1 MQRVV
6 RHRAKIL
13 RVYFSL
19 GNVVMITNILVVS
32 ILAQSDLHN
41 TQLLI
46 YIQFRQNNLFSRNWP
61 SFLRATDK
69 RSLTYVLNVSH

>member
-1 MQRVV
+1 MKAMKIYCNCSGQQTSLQYTSRENMQRVV

-46 YIQFRQNNLFSRNWP
+46 LYTI
-61 SFLRATDK
+61 
-69 RSLTYVLNVSH
+69 